1 MEPAK
6 KPKPSGVC
14 SVCQAAYNRHEA
26 LNHRCEKI
34 VSSRRCSGIVKSAVN
49 TLWDECESCRA
60 TGKLGVLP
68 CRDCAGFGWKI
79 YA

>member
-1 MEPAK
+1 MDPSK

-34 VSSRRCSGIVKSAVN
+34 VSSRRCSGIVKSAVT

-60 TGKLGVLP
+60 SGKLGVLP
-68 CRDCAGFGWKI
+68 CRECAGFGWKI